1 MSSRL
6 DRAIEQ
12 FEDETLDISMGER
25 ISGLRNALMWDAY
38 RKLKAIGKAKKM
50 GEKIEEDADHIDRM
64 KYFKD
69 IEKMYISELK
79 MNKITGKSNDN
90 MDKEF
95 LKRIKEEKGSIGD
108 IVRDLN
114 PANKKESEAA

>member
-114 PANKKESEAA
+114 PANKKDSEAA

>member
-38 RKLKAIGKAKKM
+38 RKLKAIGKAKKI

-114 PANKKESEAA
+114 PANKQDNEAA

>member
-1 MSSRL
+1 MSTRL

-79 MNKITGKSNDN
+79 MNKITGKSSDN

-108 IVRDLN
+108 IVRDLK
-114 PANKKESEAA
+114 PLDKKDSEAA

>member
-114 PANKKESEAA
+114 PANKQDNEAA